1 MFMNFKSLFLLAAV
15 ALAVRPAVGIDT
27 ARTRNGDAHIF
38 TSDVENFWNA
48 IDVWKRSGDHSSGA
62 LVEALK
68 VGYFQKASPGL
79 ASFIPGRI
87 LGPEELA
94 SAYLANVSYYEDV
107 RPATL
112 ELSTQAA
119 NLRAL
124 FTALQQDY
132 PQATLP
138 VVYLVIGRRTSGGTS
153 TEAGLVVGAEMFS
166 PRSSSRLHPDDFVS
180 LVIHEL
186 THYQQRARGRHLV
199 ESDSLLRI
207 AMAEGDADFIAEH
220 YVGHH
225 IDEAQKAYGDG
236 HEQELWT
243 KFRAQLH
250 SAGPGDWMYNGDR
263 VAAGV
268 PPDLGYYIGYKICQ
282 AYYERAKNK
291 RAALQTLLS
300 LTNEQ
305 AILSSSHYAERFR

>member
-1 MFMNFKSLFLLAAV
+1 MNFKSLFLLAAV

-27 ARTRNGDAHIF
+27 ARTRNGEVHIV
-38 TSDVENFWNA
+38 TSDVENFWNS
-48 IDVWKRSGDHSSGA
+48 IDVWKRSSDHSSDA

-68 VGYFQKASPGL
+68 IGYFQKASLGL

-112 ELSTQAA
+112 ELSAQVA
-119 NLRAL
+119 NLCAM

-153 TEAGLVVGAEMFS
+153 TDAGLVVGAEMFS
-166 PRSSSRLHPDDFVS
+166 PRPSSRLHPDDFVS
-180 LVIHEL
+180 LVVHEL

-207 AMAEGDADFIAEH
+207 AMAEGDADFVAEH
-220 YVGHH
+220 YVGYH
-225 IDEAQKAYGDG
+225 IDEAQKAYGDS

-243 KFRAQLH
+243 KFRAQMH
-250 SAGPGDWMYNGDR
+250 AAGPGDWMYNGDR